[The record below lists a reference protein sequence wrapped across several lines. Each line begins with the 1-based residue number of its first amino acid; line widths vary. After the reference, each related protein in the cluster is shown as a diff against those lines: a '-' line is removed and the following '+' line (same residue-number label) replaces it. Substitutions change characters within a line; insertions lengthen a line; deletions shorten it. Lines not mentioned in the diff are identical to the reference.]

1 MSDTPCRGRVLRS
14 GRGGLPDDDAAVY
27 RARVKLDA
35 GKWEYRVVGDL
46 LDGDPTQWH
55 PGPVV
60 E

>member
-1 MSDTPCRGRVLRS
+1 M
-14 GRGGLPDDDAAVY
+14 PDDDAAVY